1 MERYNRAHFVEAG
14 QVDPMAEWAAFGG
27 ETVLEE
33 PMWQLGLGG
42 GSELYA
48 ERPDEA
54 DCIHYLRTGFCGYGP
69 RCRFNHPH
77 DRGAATGSL
86 RSGGGEYPERIGQ
99 PVCQHYM
106 QTGICKFGASCKY
119 DHPKHR
125 IESSAAVTLNFYGY
139 PLREGGKECAYY
151 IKTGQCKFGITCKF
165 HHPQPAGLQV
175 PAQLPGSGPLAGPPG
190 LPGTTM
196 FPTARSPIQSS
207 QQYGIV
213 PGNWPVARPAILPGS
228 YGPGNYGPLIFP
240 PGVVPVPGWSPYPVT
255 AASPVA
261 PSSTQPTICASP
273 MIGIMPLST
282 SASAFS
288 GSYVPISSSTG
299 HSSSSQKENA
309 FPDRPGQL
317 ECQYY
322 LKTGDCKYGSTCK
335 YHHPPD
341 WSALRSGSLLSPM
354 GLPLRSGSPVCSHYA
369 QNGVC
374 KYGPSCKFDHPMS
387 TLSYSTSA
395 SSLTDMHVAP
405 YPVGHM
411 NASLAPSS
419 SSSDFRPDL
428 ISVITKDAFSMPMS
442 SLNSTSASSGSS
454 FSKSE
459 PVPES
464 NVHQS
469 GQGSSFSSDHS
480 SPDQG
485 G

>member
-1 MERYNRAHFVEAG
+1 MERYGGAHFVEAG
-14 QVDPMAEWAAFGG
+14 QLDPVAEWAAFGG
-27 ETVLEE
+27 ETGLEE
-33 PMWQLGLGG
+33 PMWQLGLGD
-42 GSELYA
+42 GSESYP

-54 DCIHYLRTGFCGYGP
+54 DCIYYLRTGFCGYGP

-86 RSGGGEYPERIGQ
+86 RSAGGEYPERSGQ

-125 IESSAAVTLNFYGY
+125 IESSAAVPLNFYGY
-139 PLREGGKECAYY
+139 PLREGEKECAYY

-175 PAQLPGSGPLAGPPG
+175 PVQLPGPGPLAAPLGF
-190 LPGTTM
+190 PGTTA

-213 PGNWPVARPAILPGS
+213 PGNWLAARPAMLPGS
-228 YGPGNYGPLIFP
+228 YAPGNYGPLIFP
-240 PGVVPVPGWSPYPVT
+240 PGVVPVPGWTPYPT
-255 AASPVA
+255 AGSPV
-261 PSSTQPTICASP
+261 PTSNTQPTIGLSP

-282 SASAFS
+282 SASEFS
-288 GSYVPISSSTG
+288 GSYAPISSATG

-309 FPDRPGQL
+309 LPDRPSQP

-322 LKTGDCKYGSTCK
+322 MRTGDCKYGTTCK

-354 GLPLRSGSPVCSHYA
+354 GLPSRSGAPVCSHYA

-374 KYGPSCKFDHPMS
+374 KYGSSCKFDHPMRS
-387 TLSYSTSA
+387 LSYSTSA
-395 SSLTDMHVAP
+395 SSLTDMPVAP
-405 YPVGHM
+405 YPVGYTH
-411 NASLAPSS
+411 ASLAPSS
-419 SSSDFRPDL
+419 SSSDLRPDL
-428 ISVITKDAFSMPMS
+428 ISGITTDSFSMPM
-442 SLNSTSASSGSS
+442 NGTSASSGSA
-454 FSKSE
+454 FSKTE

-469 GQGSSFSSDHS
+469 GQGSTFSSGHS
-480 SPDQG
+480 SPCQEG